1 MKQRSFPWYLFG
13 LANMVVVCGL
23 ALGFWYLLVDPS
35 TSLVFTYPEPFDEML
50 FWAILM
56 VVFLGFNLE
65 FHWFDR
71 LRQPLKGLVLT
82 GVTVAAA
89 IAITYL
95 FKGWGHFNPEFSSGV
110 KAGNGYFAGALY
122 VLFGFY
128 TYLLVVIN
136 WDHWPWRHVGLKQ
149 PWLGIAEI
157 GTVTVPTVILYA
169 LFGSPNL
176 ATWAKP
182 LHNLLDIP
190 TTIGVVYCIILA
202 VIITGLLT
210 ENWPWRLAARFGK
223 TEVSRAGWA
232 ALASLIG
239 NVAAGIGIYFVFRA
253 IVHAIMGHT
262 FDLLPAAAQ
271 HNEWAAELGVCW
283 SFWMIIW
290 ANAFDNRPTGF
301 SMGVNYAVRVAVT
314 LGLAVGTF
322 ILYSYVLA
330 PHILGEPVVAGHVYG
345 NALGWMD
352 WLILWILF
360 YVVYLESFGLPGLR
374 DPQAV
379 EPEVA
384 VEPAAEPVAERGSE
398 VAAR

>member
-1 MKQRSFPWYLFG
+1 MKQRSVPWYVFG
-13 LANMVVVCGL
+13 LANLIVVVGF
-23 ALGFWYLLVDPS
+23 ALGFWYLLIDPH
-35 TSLVFTYPEPFDEML
+35 TSLVASYAEPFDELL

-56 VVFLGFNLE
+56 VVFFGFNLE
-65 FHWFDR
+65 FHGFER
-71 LRQPLKGLVLT
+71 MPQPLRGLVLI
-82 GVTVAAA
+82 GVIVGLTFG
-89 IAITYL
+89 ITYL
-95 FKGWGHFNPEFSSGV
+95 FEGWGHFNPEFSSGV
-110 KAGNGYFAGALY
+110 KMGNGFFAAALY

-128 TYLLVVIN
+128 TYLTVVIN
-136 WDHWPWRHVGLKQ
+136 WDHWPWRHLGLSQ

-157 GTVTVPTVILYA
+157 GTVTGPTVVLYA

-176 ATWAKP
+176 AVWTKP
-182 LHNLLDIP
+182 MRNLLDVP
-190 TTIGVVYCIILA
+190 TTIGVVYSIILA

-210 ENWPWRLAARFGK
+210 ENWPWRLAAAGGE
-223 TEVSRAGWA
+223 TEVSRGGRQ

-239 NVAAGIGIYFVFRA
+239 NIAVGIGIYFVFR
-253 IVHAIMGHT
+253 VLVGAIMGHT
-262 FDLLPAAAQ
+262 FRLLSVNG
-271 HNEWAAELGVCW
+271 NEYPAELGVCW

-301 SMGVNYAVRVAVT
+301 SMGVNYAVRIAVT

-360 YVVYLESFGLPGLR
+360 YVVCLGSFGIPGLPEVSA
-374 DPQAV
+374 D
-379 EPEVA
+379 EPEAMEEILEEREAA
-384 VEPAAEPVAERGSE
+384 VPRAAVHD
-398 VAAR
+398 